1 VKASPLPALP
11 PAPLSAEPA
20 PADRGARPFAGH
32 PLFSLANVYRAFRA
46 CRRRKRGTAGAIAFE
61 ARLENELVALHEE
74 LESGTWRPRPFT
86 VFLVSRPKKRE
97 IFAAD
102 FRDRVVHHVLAGHLT
117 PRWERRF
124 IHASYACRVGKG
136 THAGVE
142 RLRSFTRQ
150 ATVNGT
156 REAWYLQLDIRGFF
170 GSIDRELLFDR
181 LARIERDPAVLWLL
195 RTIVFDDPTEGCR
208 LRRVT
213 REELLRLPAHKTLFK
228 AQSGRGLPI
237 GNLTSQLF
245 ANVFLD
251 ALDQH
256 VKHDL
261 GARWYVRYCDDLVLL
276 SASRAELLASERSI
290 STFLE
295 DELGLSLNERRR
307 LRPVSDGIDFLG
319 YVVRPEY
326 LLVRR
331 RVAGALKDR
340 LATIGPALADA
351 PAELPRVQRWLAS
364 YHAHL
369 AFASSRRLV
378 ATLRRRHPW
387 LDRSFAFPSGRAPR
401 LRPRPRGRR
410 GASATSPAR
419 SSNGISISSR
429 GVAR

>member
-1 VKASPLPALP
+1 MNAPPLPALP
-11 PAPLSAEPA
+11 PAPLPAGPA
-20 PADRGARPFAGH
+20 PAARPFAGH

-46 CRRRKRGTAGAIAFE
+46 CRRRKRSTAGAIAFE

-74 LESGTWRPRPFT
+74 LERGTRKPRPFT
-86 VFLVSRPKKRE
+86 VFLVSKPKKRE

-124 IHASYACRVGKG
+124 IHDSYACRVGKG

-142 RLRSFTRQ
+142 RLRSFARQ
-150 ATVNGT
+150 ATANGT
-156 REAWYLQLDIRGFF
+156 REAWYLQLDVRGFF
-170 GSIDRELLFDR
+170 CSIDRQRLFER

-213 REELLRLPAHKTLFK
+213 REELLRLPAHRTLFR
-228 AQSGRGLPI
+228 AAPGCGLPI

-256 VKHDL
+256 VKHGL

-276 SASRAELLASERSI
+276 SSERADLVALEAAI
-290 STFLE
+290 GAFLE
-295 DELGLSLNERRR
+295 DRLSLALNERRR
-307 LRPVSDGIDFLG
+307 LRPVSDGVDFLG

-340 LATIGPALADA
+340 LSTIGPALAEA
-351 PAELPRVQRWLAS
+351 PMDLPRVQRWLAS

-378 ATLRRRHPW
+378 ASLRRRHRW
-387 LDRSFAFPSGRAPR
+387 LDETFAFRPGRSPR
-401 LRPRPRGRR
+401 LRPRARR
-410 GASATSPAR
+410 AAPVARPGR
-419 SSNGISISSR
+419 SSNRNTTSRR

>member
-1 VKASPLPALP
+1 MNAPPLPALL
-11 PAPLSAEPA
+11 PAPLPGCPEPA
-20 PADRGARPFAGH
+20 ERGARPFAGH

-61 ARLENELVALHEE
+61 ARLEDELVALHEE
-74 LESGTWRPRPFT
+74 LESGTWKPRPFT
-86 VFLVSRPKKRE
+86 VFLVSKPKKRE

-124 IHASYACRVGKG
+124 IHDSYACRVGKG

-142 RLRSFTRQ
+142 RLRSFARQ
-150 ATVNGT
+150 ATANGT
-156 REAWYLQLDIRGFF
+156 REAWYLQLDVRGFF
-170 GSIDRELLFDR
+170 CSIDRQRLFDR

-195 RTIVFDDPTEGCR
+195 RTMVFDDPTEGCR

-213 REELLRLPAHKTLFK
+213 REELLRLPAHKTLFR
-228 AQSGRGLPI
+228 AAPGCGLPI

-256 VKHDL
+256 VKHGL

-276 SASRAELLASERSI
+276 SSERAELVALEAAVGA
-290 STFLE
+290 FLE
-295 DELGLSLNERRR
+295 DRLSLALNERRR
-307 LRPVSDGIDFLG
+307 LRPVSDGVDFLG

-340 LATIGPALADA
+340 LSTVGPALAEA
-351 PAELPRVQRWLAS
+351 PTDLPRVQRWLAS

-378 ATLRRRHPW
+378 ASLRRRHPW
-387 LDRSFAFPSGRAPR
+387 LDETFAFRPGRAPR
-401 LRPRPRGRR
+401 LRARRAAPAARPG
-410 GASATSPAR
+410 R
-419 SSNGISISSR
+419 SSHGTTTSRR